1 MSTQDTQSQQQEV
14 QQPELEPQTETLE
27 AAKGDTAEVS
37 TQIQALEDELAHTKD
52 QLLRAAAEMQNVR
65 RRAEQDVEKA
75 HKFGL
80 DKFAR
85 ELLTVVD
92 SLEKA
97 LENAPQEASEAE
109 QNWRE
114 GVEMTLK
121 LLLDT
126 LKKFGV
132 EPIDPMGAPFDPQV
146 HEAMSLVPNPNVE
159 PNTVMAV
166 MQKGYTLHERLL
178 RPAMVMV
185 SSG

>member
-1 MSTQDTQSQQQEV
+1 MSTQDTQSQQQET
-14 QQPELEPQTETLE
+14 QNPELEPQTETLE
-27 AAKGDTAEVS
+27 ASTSDTSDVS
-37 TQIQALEDELAHTKD
+37 THIQTLEDELAHTKD

-109 QNWRE
+109 QSWRE

-132 EPIDPMGAPFDPQV
+132 EQIDPMGAPFDPQV